1 MQKNT
6 FTDDELLEMLRLKA
20 KQLKRTPK
28 GDEFQQKQAIINRFG
43 SWNNGILK
51 AGLYLSNKQ
60 MLDLLK
66 NELTRLNTTDDKVYN
81 KNKSKE
87 FPSVIVYEKR
97 FHCSWQDLIKIIK
110 PEKSKL
116 KHNIKSRKELLNILI
131 DLEKKLGHMPSSQEI
146 KKYGYDESIF
156 VDKFIS
162 YNNAVLAAKVESE
175 INPVKETRT
184 QLLQM
189 YLDFCKKIGRLASAK
204 DLDEN
209 DNIYNAD
216 IFRNQFGGMENLK
229 KLAKETLLEYENI
242 RYKKLKYSKLQLENI
257 LLKEYIRHGRR
268 LTAKEIN
275 FNKELPEEST
285 FLKYFKTTSLT
296 KVWNE
301 VLKDVYD

>member
-1 MQKNT
+1 MQTNNL
-6 FTDDELLEMLRLKA
+6 TDDELLEMLRLKA
-20 KQLKRTPK
+20 KQLNRTPRR
-28 GDEFQQKQAIINRFG
+28 DEFQQRQAIVDRFG

-66 NELTRLNTTDDKVYN
+66 NELKRLNTTNDKIYD
-81 KNKSKE
+81 KNKRKE

-97 FHCSWQDLIKIIK
+97 FRCSWQDLIKIIK
-110 PEKSKL
+110 PKKSKL

-175 INPVKETRT
+175 ANPVKETKT

-189 YLDFCKKIGRLASAK
+189 YLGLCKKIGRLASAK

-216 IFRNQFGGMENLK
+216 IFRNQFGGMKNLK

-242 RYKKLKYSKLQLENI
+242 RYKELKYSKLQLENI

-275 FNKELPEEST
+275 FNKGLPEEST
-285 FLKYFKTTSLT
+285 FLRYFKTTSLT
-296 KVWNE
+296 KVWDE

>member
-1 MQKNT
+1 
-6 FTDDELLEMLRLKA
+6 
-20 KQLKRTPK
+20 
-28 GDEFQQKQAIINRFG
+28 
-43 SWNNGILK
+43 
-51 AGLYLSNKQ
+51 
-60 MLDLLK
+60 
-66 NELTRLNTTDDKVYN
+66 
-81 KNKSKE
+81 
-87 FPSVIVYEKR
+87 
-97 FHCSWQDLIKIIK
+97 
-110 PEKSKL
+110 
-116 KHNIKSRKELLNILI
+116 
-131 DLEKKLGHMPSSQEI
+131 
-146 KKYGYDESIF
+146 
-156 VDKFIS
+156 
-162 YNNAVLAAKVESE
+162 
-175 INPVKETRT
+175 
-184 QLLQM
+184 M